1 MSSAI
6 NALLTAGVGEGLF
19 DIVTRQAHA
28 EIAGYY
34 ADTEEAEQHQNTGAH
49 KEKRRLPVITQ
60 LLATAGR
67 RQGLHGDTGISAE
80 IVERNAF
87 LLRMALRVVRQ
98 HPHQCALAEN
108 KGQPNARHRS
118 ENELMGM
125 GRCDVDQ
132 QPDIVFT
139 AEGED
144 ALDVIERG
152 ERVVCRRQFRR
163 VSRRYAPLQLAEIVA
178 RTHQFEAFRRL
189 MKEDIA
195 EALAV
200 DGEPLGARVV
210 LRTQRGHALGHRVD
224 AGQQLKIGKIE
235 PYLRYK
241 RAIVQQTLRV

>member
-34 ADTEEAEQHQNTGAH
+34 TDSEDAVQHQITGALFVM
-49 KEKRRLPVITQ
+49 RRLPVITQ

-98 HPHQCALAEN
+98 QPHQSTLAKN
-108 KGQPNARHRS
+108 KGQPNTRRHNKNKQKNKDQK
-118 ENELMGM
+118 E
-125 GRCDVDQ
+125 VDQ

-144 ALDVIERG
+144 AL
-152 ERVVCRRQFRR
+152 
-163 VSRRYAPLQLAEIVA
+163 
-178 RTHQFEAFRRL
+178 
-189 MKEDIA
+189 
-195 EALAV
+195 
-200 DGEPLGARVV
+200 
-210 LRTQRGHALGHRVD
+210 
-224 AGQQLKIGKIE
+224 
-235 PYLRYK
+235 
-241 RAIVQQTLRV
+241 

>member
-19 DIVTRQAHA
+19 DIVSRQALA

-34 ADTEEAEQHQNTGAH
+34 ADSEDAVQHQFTGALFVMC
-49 KEKRRLPVITQ
+49 RLPVITQ

-98 HPHQCALAEN
+98 HPHQCALAVFD
-108 KGQPNARHRS
+108 GRS
-118 ENELMGM
+118 FVRCRGDFELMGM
-125 GRCDVDQ
+125 GWCDVDQ
-132 QPDIVFT
+132 LLDIVFT

-163 VSRRYAPLQLAEIVA
+163 VSRRYA
-178 RTHQFEAFRRL
+178 
-189 MKEDIA
+189 
-195 EALAV
+195 
-200 DGEPLGARVV
+200 
-210 LRTQRGHALGHRVD
+210 
-224 AGQQLKIGKIE
+224 
-235 PYLRYK
+235 
-241 RAIVQQTLRV
+241 